1 MSYRI
6 LLAEDEPSLRN
17 MTAEYLGGQ
26 GFTVDAVW
34 NGEEAEWDVNQN
46 CYDAVILDIMMPKKN
61 GQDVCR
67 TIRARYDVPVI
78 FLTALNA
85 EDVIV
90 ESYGIGADEYIT
102 KPFSADLS
110 MIRTVLMNFLTNA
123 ARYSQSYI
131 SVTIARE
138 KNHIRW
144 SVKNDGTAI
153 PEEDRNRVWDAFYTV
168 DESRSK
174 RKGGTGLGLAITK
187 QILDLHKAKTGC
199 TGNATET
206 EFFFEMPEVVEVAEE
221 ETAE

>member
-17 MTAEYLGGQ
+17 MTAEYLRGQ

-34 NGEEAEWDVNQN
+34 NGEEAEWAVNQN
-46 CYDAVILDIMMPKKN
+46 RYDAVILDIMMPK
-61 GQDVCR
+61 
-67 TIRARYDVPVI
+67 
-78 FLTALNA
+78 
-85 EDVIV
+85 
-90 ESYGIGADEYIT
+90 
-102 KPFSADLS
+102 
-110 MIRTVLMNFLTNA
+110 NFLTNA

-187 QILDLHKAKTGC
+187 QILDLHKAKYGC

-206 EFFFEMPEVVEVAEE
+206 EFFFEMPEVVEASEE